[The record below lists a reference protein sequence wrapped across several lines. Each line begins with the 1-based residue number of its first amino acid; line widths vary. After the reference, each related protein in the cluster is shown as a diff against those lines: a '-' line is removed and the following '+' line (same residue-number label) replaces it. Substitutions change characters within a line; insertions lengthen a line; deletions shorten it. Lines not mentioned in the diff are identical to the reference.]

1 MKYLVI
7 GAGGVGSGIAF
18 DLNEAKDTTLLGIGD
33 INLER
38 ASEVA
43 SSLGAK
49 ARPVHVD
56 IYDEGRLREV
66 IKDYDVVVNAT
77 GPFYKTARHIIEAC
91 INEKIDYVDIADD
104 SSAVSMLLEY
114 DEDCKEAG
122 ITAIICAGA
131 SPGSTN
137 MFGKLGSE
145 LLDETDEIH
154 TNWVVSAVGSGDA
167 SGATLWHAI
176 EMSTGTCPQFIDGK
190 MEEVESVSGKI
201 DVDFGGSLGAYPIY
215 YVGHGEPLTLS
226 RSIPGIKTVTNR
238 GNLWPLTSDIS
249 FYKLF
254 EQMGLTINKPISI
267 GGRDMDRFDLIVDL
281 VSDISRNVQTETIDP
296 KDDIGSAS
304 QVHVIGRKNGKKTE
318 YKFSRMGKM
327 NMSTALPCS
336 YAAQE
341 LAKRKGE
348 KIGLFGPEE
357 FLDAKSFFTY
367 LMSKGNEYEVQKLVD
382 GKLIE
387 KKPLV
392 LEEL

>member
-1 MKYLVI
+1 MEYLVI

-18 DLNEAKDTTLLGIGD
+18 DLNSAEDTTLLGIGD
-33 INLER
+33 INLDR
-38 ASEVA
+38 ATEV
-43 SSLGAK
+43 SDQLGDKAK
-49 ARPVHVD
+49 PVYVD
-56 IYDEGRLREV
+56 IFDEKRLRDV
-66 IKDYDVVVNAT
+66 IKGYDVVVNAT

-114 DEDCKEAG
+114 EDACKEAG
-122 ITAIICAGA
+122 VTAIICAGA

-145 LLDETDEIH
+145 LPDQTDEIH

-176 EMSTGTCPQFIDGK
+176 EMSTGTCPQFLDGT
-190 MEEVESVSGKI
+190 MEQVESVSGKV
-201 DVDFGGSLGAYPIY
+201 DVDFGGKLGKYPIY

-226 RSIPGIKTVTNR
+226 RSIPGVKTVTNR
-238 GNLWPLTSDIS
+238 GNLWPLSSDIS

-254 EQMGLTINKPISI
+254 EQMGLTIDKPIKI
-267 GGRDMDRFDLIVDL
+267 NNQDMNRYDLIVDL
-281 VSDISRNVQTETIDP
+281 VSDISKNVKTEAIAP
-296 KDDIGSAS
+296 EDDIGSAS
-304 QVHVIGRKNGKKTE
+304 QVHVVGIKDGKKTE

-341 LAKRKGE
+341 VAKRKGE
-348 KIGLFGPEE
+348 MIGLLAPEQ
-357 FLDAKSFFTY
+357 FLDAKSFFKY
-367 LMSKGNEYEVQKLVD
+367 LMSKGNEYEVQYIVD
-382 GKLIE
+382 GVLKE
-387 KKPLV
+387 VKPLV
-392 LEEL
+392 L

>member
-1 MKYLVI
+1 MEYLVI

-18 DLNEAKDTTLLGIGD
+18 DLNSTEDTTLLGIGD
-33 INLER
+33 INLDR
-38 ASEVA
+38 ATEV
-43 SSLGAK
+43 SDQLGDKAK
-49 ARPVHVD
+49 PVHVD
-56 IYDEGRLREV
+56 IFDEKRLRDV
-66 IKDYDVVVNAT
+66 IKGYDVVVNAT

-114 DEDCKEAG
+114 EDACKEAG

-145 LLDETDEIH
+145 LLDQTEEIH

-176 EMSTGTCPQFIDGK
+176 EMSTGTCPQFLDGA
-190 MEEVESVSGKI
+190 MEQVESVSGKVDI
-201 DVDFGGSLGAYPIY
+201 DFGGKLGKYPIY

-226 RSIPGIKTVTNR
+226 RSIPGVKTVTNR
-238 GNLWPLTSDIS
+238 GNLWPLSSDIS

-254 EQMGLTINKPISI
+254 EQMGLTIDKPIKI
-267 GGRDMDRFDLIVDL
+267 NNQDMNRYDLIVDL
-281 VSDISRNVQTETIDP
+281 VSDISKNVKTEAIAP
-296 KDDIGSAS
+296 EDDIGSAS
-304 QVHVIGRKNGKKTE
+304 QVHVVGIKDGKKTE

-336 YAAQE
+336 YTAQE
-341 LAKRKGE
+341 VAKRKGE
-348 KIGLFGPEE
+348 MIGLFAPEQ
-357 FLDAKSFFTY
+357 FLDAKSFFKY
-367 LMSKGNEYEVQKLVD
+367 LMSKGNEYEVQYIVD
-382 GKLIE
+382 GELKE
-387 KKPLV
+387 VKPLV
-392 LEEL
+392 L

>member
-18 DLNEAKDTTLLGIGD
+18 DLNSAENTTLLGIGD

-38 ASEVA
+38 ATEVA
-43 SSLGAK
+43 ESLGSKAK
-49 ARPVHVD
+49 AVYID
-56 IYDEGRLREV
+56 IFDGEKLRNV
-66 IKDYDVVVNAT
+66 IDGYDVVVNAT

-91 INEKIDYVDIADD
+91 IDKKIDYVDIADD
-104 SSAVSMLLEY
+104 SSAVAMLLEY
-114 DEDCKEAG
+114 EEKCKEAG

-145 LLDETDEIH
+145 LLDQTDEIH

-167 SGATLWHAI
+167 TGATLWHAI
-176 EMSTGTCPQFIDGK
+176 EMSTGTCPQYLNGT
-190 MEEVESVSGKI
+190 MEQVESVSGKV
-201 DVDFGGSLGAYPIY
+201 DVDFGGKLGKYPIY

-226 RSIPGIKTVTNR
+226 RSIPGVKTVTNR
-238 GNLWPLTSDIS
+238 GNLWPLGSDIS

-254 EQMGLTINKPISI
+254 EQMGLTLDKPITI
-267 GGRDMDRFDLIVDL
+267 NNQDMNRYDLIVDL
-281 VSDISRNVQTETIDP
+281 VSDISKNVKTEKIDP
-296 KDDIGSAS
+296 EDDIGSAS
-304 QVHVIGRKNGKKTE
+304 QVHVIGLKDGKKTE

-341 LAKRKGE
+341 VAKRKGDQ
-348 KIGLFGPEE
+348 IGLFAPEQ
-357 FLDAKSFFTY
+357 FLDAKSFFRY
-367 LMSKGNEYEVQKLVD
+367 LMSKGNEYEVKHIVD
-382 GKLIE
+382 GELLE
-387 KKPLV
+387 TKPLV
-392 LEEL
+392 L